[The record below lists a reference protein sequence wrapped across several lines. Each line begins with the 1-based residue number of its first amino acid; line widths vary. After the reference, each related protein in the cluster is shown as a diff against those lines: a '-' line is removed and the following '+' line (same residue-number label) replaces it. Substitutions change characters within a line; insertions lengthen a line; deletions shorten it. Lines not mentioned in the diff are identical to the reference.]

1 MMTVAEAELVRR
13 AAEKGRSASF
23 CAPSQPLSAL
33 HSAHSSSDIHMDARA
48 HAAAFVQAQQ
58 QASSSPR
65 ARLKASQAARRSQSC
80 RVQGSR
86 PPRVRRRES
95 PRGSEVGV
103 ELDEDASASF
113 AGAERTGGEASYNP
127 FLRKVPSCG
136 RLVTLTPDGGGSG
149 EDAEDSPVLRRSASA
164 RRPRP
169 PTASSP
175 SHSPTPTRVTRPAQK
190 NRSTVKRSSAN
201 AGSRRGGAA
210 GAAGAGY
217 LDVKP
222 SGSNECLDPDAY
234 LLRTFSTT
242 NKGQSY
248 NRKESP
254 CNLATP
260 KPASG
265 ADGQRGSEGG
275 TWGTLY
281 PPAMTIRLCHTI
293 PSRTYTTHDTFTE
306 GLLLRPNTYPEERE
320 ISVKSQS
327 SNHVIRFTSQGRR
340 CEEIT
345 EPHLQMIITL
355 KFTE

>member
-113 AGAERTGGEASYNP
+113 AGADRTGGEASYNP

-190 NRSTVKRSSAN
+190 SRSTVKRSSAN
-201 AGSRRGGAA
+201 AGSRRGGA
-210 GAAGAGY
+210 AAGAGY

-242 NKGQSY
+242 NKGQSSRRRAACGLARVAGEAAGTRGRHWPPGPLAACCAPPCPCRTRSRRRGARSRGRNAY
-248 NRKESP
+248 FKIIGKSATLLES
-254 CNLATP
+254 N
-260 KPASG
+260 
-265 ADGQRGSEGG
+265 
-275 TWGTLY
+275 
-281 PPAMTIRLCHTI
+281 
-293 PSRTYTTHDTFTE
+293 
-306 GLLLRPNTYPEERE
+306 
-320 ISVKSQS
+320 
-327 SNHVIRFTSQGRR
+327 
-340 CEEIT
+340 
-345 EPHLQMIITL
+345 
-355 KFTE
+355 